1 MDISYFI
8 GLNTSVG
15 IGIFGGVVTFATM
28 LTDEIEEYAPPPS
41 SMLELFTHFL
51 LVIFPSVTVLLTI
64 STFLFSI
71 LNPLLQISII
81 NSKIINEE
89 FSNGV
94 IALRLVSLIVSI
106 RILLYPIKV
115 IRASIKQEGA
125 IIDWFWGIT
134 EGTAR
139 EVARI
144 IDVSQNTLYLIVIA
158 SL

>member
-1 MDISYFI
+1 
-8 GLNTSVG
+8 
-15 IGIFGGVVTFATM
+15 
-28 LTDEIEEYAPPPS
+28 
-41 SMLELFTHFL
+41 MLELFTHFL